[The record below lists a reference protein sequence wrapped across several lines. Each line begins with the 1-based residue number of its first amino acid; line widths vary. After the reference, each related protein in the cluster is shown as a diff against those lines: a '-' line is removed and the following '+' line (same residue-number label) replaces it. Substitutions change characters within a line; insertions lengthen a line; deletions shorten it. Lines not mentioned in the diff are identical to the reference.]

1 MSDPRRGRLRA
12 DGGATHAGDGGAA
25 RRQRRVARL
34 DGVRAIA
41 ALSVLFFHVWLYR
54 TERPHGRRTE
64 LLDQVFFHASG
75 GLICFFV
82 LSGYL
87 LYGPFARAALTRGP
101 AVAIGPYAR
110 RRAARIVPAYWVCG
124 AGCLILYSAVGFHAI
139 TPAAHELPAFA
150 LFLHNY
156 SLATMGDLNPVMW
169 TLGVEAAF
177 YALLPLVAW
186 AALRL
191 VPARLGPQLALVGAL
206 IAVTPVWDV
215 VVLLAQDGDALLNRA
230 LPAYLGSFGLG
241 MLVAVWAHARAAG
254 GGSPR
259 RLGPGLTAGLIAAAA
274 VVLIGDAMWEENG
287 WWLRAGIFQDG
298 LLRPEVQATLVG
310 HLWVASAFAL
320 LVAGAACGSGPAV
333 RWLGW
338 RPLAAIGTVS
348 YGLYL
353 WHLPLLL
360 VMDRAGLLPAALVG
374 RLVVVLAVS
383 LAAAAASWRFVERP
397 WLEGRADRRAAGAPL
412 PRQPRPAAE
421 PAG

>member
-1 MSDPRRGRLRA
+1 MDSSVSDPRRRP
-12 DGGATHAGDGGAA
+12 
-25 RRQRRVARL
+25 QRRVVRL

-41 ALSVLFFHVWLYR
+41 ALSVLCFHVWLYR
-54 TERPHGRRTE
+54 TERPHGRRSE

-124 AGCLILYSAVGFHAI
+124 AGCLILYRAVGYHAI

-169 TLGVEAAF
+169 TLGVEVAF
-177 YALLPLVAW
+177 YATLPLVAW

-191 VPARLGPQLALVGAL
+191 VPPRLGPQLALVGAL

-215 VVLLAQDGDALLNRA
+215 VVLENGGDALLTRA

-241 MLVAVWAHARAAG
+241 MLVAVWAQSGAAG
-254 GGSPR
+254 GAARR
-259 RLGPGLTAGLIAAAA
+259 RLGPGLTAGLIAVAAI
-274 VVLIGDAMWEENG
+274 VLIGDAMWEENG
-287 WWLRAGIFQDG
+287 WWLRDGIFRDG
-298 LLRPEVQATLVG
+298 VLRPRVQATLVG

-320 LVAGAACGSGPAV
+320 LIAGAACGSGPAV

-360 VMDRAGLLPAALVG
+360 VMDRAGVLPAPLVA

-397 WLEGRADRRAAGAPL
+397 WIERRADRRSAGL
-412 PRQPRPAAE
+412 PQPRPSRPAAE

>member
-1 MSDPRRGRLRA
+1 MSNP
-12 DGGATHAGDGGAA
+12 GG
-25 RRQRRVARL
+25 RQRRVLRL

-41 ALSVLFFHVWLYR
+41 ALSVLCFHVWLYR
-54 TERPHGRRTE
+54 AERPHGRRTE

-110 RRAARIVPAYWVCG
+110 RRAARIVPGYWVCG
-124 AGCLILYSAVGFHAI
+124 AGCLVLYQAVGFHSI

-150 LFLHNY
+150 FFLHNY

-169 TLGVEAAF
+169 TLGVEVAF

-191 VPARLGPQLALVGAL
+191 VPARVGPQLALVGAL
-206 IAVTPVWDV
+206 IVITPVWDV
-215 VVLLAQDGDALLNRA
+215 VVLTQGGDPLLTRA

-241 MLVAVWAHARAAG
+241 MLVAVWAQSRAAG
-254 GGSPR
+254 GTSQR

-274 VVLIGDAMWEENG
+274 IVLIGDAMCEENG
-287 WWLRAGIFQDG
+287 WWLRDGIFQDG
-298 LLRPEVQATLVG
+298 ILRPQVQATLVG

-320 LVAGAACGSGPAV
+320 LVAAAACGSGPAV

-353 WHLPLLL
+353 WHLPLLI
-360 VMDRAGLLPAALVG
+360 VMDRAGLLPTALAL

-383 LAAAAASWRFVERP
+383 LAAAAASWRFVERR
-397 WLEGRADRRAAGAPL
+397 WIRGRSAAG
-412 PRQPRPAAE
+412 RGEQPRRDLLLAAHH
-421 PAG
+421 AR

>member
-1 MSDPRRGRLRA
+1 MV
-12 DGGATHAGDGGAA
+12 
-25 RRQRRVARL
+25 QL

-41 ALSVLFFHVWLYR
+41 ALSVLCFHVWLYR
-54 TERPHGRRTE
+54 PERPHGRRTE

-101 AVAIGPYAR
+101 AVAVGPYAR

-124 AGCLILYSAVGFHAI
+124 AVCLILYQAVGYHAI

-169 TLGVEAAF
+169 TLGVEVAF
-177 YALLPLVAW
+177 YAALPLVAW

-191 VPARLGPQLALVGAL
+191 VPARIGPQLALVGAL
-206 IAVTPVWDV
+206 IAITPVWDV
-215 VVLLAQDGDALLNRA
+215 VVLAQGADPLLTRA

-241 MLVAVWAHARAAG
+241 MLVAVWAQSRAAG
-254 GGSPR
+254 GSSQR
-259 RLGPGLTAGLIAAAA
+259 RLGPGLTAGLIALAAI
-274 VVLIGDAMWEENG
+274 VLIGDGMWEENG
-287 WWLRAGIFQDG
+287 WWLRDGIFQDG
-298 LLRPEVQATLVG
+298 ILRPRVQATLVG

-360 VMDRAGLLPAALVG
+360 VMDRAGLLPAALPL

-397 WLEGRADRRAAGAPL
+397 WIRGRSAAG
-412 PRQPRPAAE
+412 RREQPGSDLLLAAHH
-421 PAG
+421 AR